1 MDKIIMNNKQWHE
14 QRLNGIGGSEVS
26 IVLGLNP
33 WQSRLELW
41 NTKVNRII
49 KETEEDNL
57 IFEIGHA
64 LEPIIANHYQKMTN
78 RQLEV
83 RPQKIHPKYPF
94 INGNVDRE
102 IVKSERSEPGILEIK
117 TRGALTSWH
126 DDEIPPYYIAQL
138 QQYLAVYGYNWGSFA
153 VLDLK
158 TRKVTYTDI
167 ERDDELINHIIEEEK
182 KFWELVQ
189 SKTPPTEEPTKAC
202 ESFLKKHYNTSK
214 PVTIDISDNE
224 VATAYAIKLNEIK
237 LKYKELEA
245 TELECKTYFMNRMKE
260 AEKAI
265 GINFSITWKSPKDKT
280 VFDMEKFKLD
290 HPKLYKDYTS
300 TEPSTRRFTFKYK
313 E

>member
-1 MDKIIMNNKQWHE
+1 MTNDKEWHE
-14 QRLNGIGGSEVS
+14 QRLNGIGGSEAS

-49 KETEEDNL
+49 KESEEDNL

-64 LEPIIANHYQKMTN
+64 LEPIIANHYQKTTK

-102 IVKSERSEPGILEIK
+102 IVKSERSDPGILEIK
-117 TRGALTSWH
+117 TKGALTNWH
-126 DDEIPPYYIAQL
+126 RDDIPLYYQAQL
-138 QQYLAVYGYNWGSFA
+138 QQYLAVYNYQWGSFA

-167 ERDDELINHIIEEEK
+167 ERDDDFINHIIEEEI
-182 KFWELVQ
+182 KFWDLVQ
-189 SKTPPTEEPTKAC
+189 SKTPPESEPTKTC
-202 ESFLKKHYNTSK
+202 ESFLEKQFKISK
-214 PVTIDISDNE
+214 PVTIDISDNA
-224 VATAYAIKLNEIK
+224 VATAYAIKLHEIK
-237 LKYKELEA
+237 EKYKELDLLE
-245 TELECKTYFMNRMKE
+245 TECKVYFVDRMKE

-265 GINFSITWKSPKDKT
+265 GINFSITWKAPKDKLK
-280 VFDMEKFKLD
+280 FDLETFKHE
-290 HPKLYKDYTS
+290 HPDLYKKYS
-300 TEPSTRRFTFKYK
+300 KTESSSRRFTFKYK